1 MLLQCGYK
9 STTSQVTICVLV
21 AGVDGV
27 PLAVKDQ
34 YVPERLYMADD
45 NLSRECEA
53 HAERAGCLHAAA
65 GKANVRLWVFQQ
77 TVGALQKSRFR
88 QL

>member
-53 HAERAGCLHAAA
+53 HCASE
-65 GKANVRLWVFQQ
+65 VFAR
-77 TVGALQKSRFR
+77 GGR
-88 QL
+88 